1 MTKREWRF
9 LKVFTNVSV
18 LIFIMLTVAS
28 QLYVLATDGV
38 VKTPQGLTFV
48 QTGSFKTHYE
58 AWGKQSSTQIVL
70 IHGAFESTYYFEPL
84 AHILSQKYHVE
95 AYDIKG
101 FGYTE
106 RVAPYSVAADSQQLF
121 DFIQARKIKHPIL
134 VGHSLGA
141 GVVAQFLLDHPATA
155 AGYVFLDGDGLSTP
169 RAGSNLFAHLPDPYI
184 TAAYRFVT
192 STDVIVPSVFK
203 FTCGPTCPAL
213 TREQLAN
220 IKAPFLLPDSEKALF
235 QLAGSPI
242 AGVSLPDLLKLK
254 KSTIPRAVIFGAD
267 DQEFAPETPQ
277 QIADYIGAP
286 APTLIPGAGHISMWA
301 QPQLLG
307 QALLSFIKA
316 A

>member
-1 MTKREWRF
+1 
-9 LKVFTNVSV
+9 
-18 LIFIMLTVAS
+18 
-28 QLYVLATDGV
+28 
-38 VKTPQGLTFV
+38 
-48 QTGSFKTHYE
+48 
-58 AWGKQSSTQIVL
+58 
-70 IHGAFESTYYFEPL
+70 
-84 AHILSQKYHVE
+84 
-95 AYDIKG
+95 
-101 FGYTE
+101 
-106 RVAPYSVAADSQQLF
+106 
-121 DFIQARKIKHPIL
+121 

-141 GVVAQFLLDHPATA
+141 GVVAQFLLDHPTTA
-155 AGYVFLDGDGLSTP
+155 AGYVFLDGDGLSTA

-192 STDVIVPSVFK
+192 STNVIVPSVFK
-203 FTCGPTCPAL
+203 FTCGPTCPEL

-301 QPQLLG
+301 QPQLVG